1 MIPNPEMNP
10 KPKANL
16 AAFAKTP
23 ELSPVKTR
31 LAADVGEGPALAA
44 YERSLAATAAV
55 LRALPEWIA
64 PHWAV
69 GERAG
74 LNHPRWRDG
83 EFPAMFTGEGGLGE
97 RLANVYAKLRGENL
111 PAILIGTD
119 SPQLAPEIVA
129 RAAELSRG
137 RIVIGPSADGGFYLF
152 ASSLEIPRGVWTGVE
167 YSRAETLRDLE
178 RKLPPAEVHRLPE
191 LCDLDD
197 AESLPRVMRELESA
211 PLPEQRAMA
220 QWLASSLS
228 AN

>member
-1 MIPNPEMNP
+1 MIPSP
-10 KPKANL
+10 KAKATANL

-23 ELSPVKTR
+23 GLSPVKTR
-31 LAADVGEGPALAA
+31 LAADVGAALALAA

-83 EFPAMFTGEGGLGE
+83 EFPAMFTGAGGLGG
-97 RLANVYAKLRGENL
+97 RLANVYAKLRGENI

-119 SPQLAPEIVA
+119 SPQLSPDVVA

-152 ASSLEIPRGVWTGVE
+152 ASSLEIPREVWTGVE

-178 RKLPPAEVHRLPE
+178 RKLPPAEIHRLPE

-197 AESLPRVMRELESA
+197 AESLPRVVRELESA

-220 QWLASSLS
+220 KWLADSFP
-228 AN
+228 AK